1 MLNQIFRFAKRKGY
15 ISDPPVMTSGLRG
28 SFAKWLGARA
38 RQLLPQRGKFLA
50 LLAHGF
56 EQLSRVLRPQ
66 FHKLR
71 RLLSAGDALTGLFWT
86 RHCERMGYQR
96 SLEMPRKRFS
106 AEQIVVLLRQ
116 IEVLMS
122 QGKACQEA
130 EISQQR
136 AS

>member
-38 RQLLPQRGKFLA
+38 RQLLPERGKFLA

-71 RLLSAGDALTGLFWT
+71 RLLSAGDALTGLFFGPDIVREWAIKGAW
-86 RHCERMGYQR
+86 RCRGSGLAR
-96 SLEMPRKRFS
+96 SR
-106 AEQIVVLLRQ
+106 LLCCFVR
-116 IEVLMS
+116 L
-122 QGKACQEA
+122 KC
-130 EISQQR
+130 
-136 AS
+136 